1 MQYTTTDNFLVLSA
15 GTVSCSFWFWFRFD
29 LTILVAAKPEIWIR
43 NLDSAKWNLDR
54 CNEIKGAKRAGSS
67 FSPFSIRKYYYSDL
81 HIFVRQSHIHIWMF
95 YHLSIIFNSHTKLNI
110 RLAILLPYLTR
121 LKNHRQLW
129 SYSCS
134 IKRMFLGIMS
144 EKVNS
149 SFATLDTWTD
159 QKSHIN
165 ITADTVNYNF

>member
-1 MQYTTTDNFLVLSA
+1 MTDNFLVLSA
-15 GTVSCSFWFWFRFD
+15 GTVSCSFWFWYRFD
-29 LTILVAAKPEIWIR
+29 LKILVAAKSEIWIR

-54 CNEIKGAKRAGSS
+54 CNEIRGAKRAGSS

-95 YHLSIIFNSHTKLNI
+95 YHLSVLFNSHTKLNI

-121 LKNHRQLW
+121 LKIIINSGAIPVALKGCFW
-129 SYSCS
+129 ASW
-134 IKRMFLGIMS
+134 

-149 SFATLDTWTD
+149 NFATLDTWTD

-165 ITADTVNYNF
+165 ITTYTANYNL